1 MKRTTIFADDETLR
15 ALEQM
20 ARAEGVS
27 LAAIVRRAL
36 AAYIARRRP
45 PLSFVSIGDSKRGD
59 IAERAE
65 ELLRAGFAR

>member
-15 ALEQM
+15 VLEQM
-20 ARAEGVS
+20 SRAEDVS

-36 AAYIARRRP
+36 AAYSARQHR
-45 PLSFVSIGDSKRGD
+45 PLSFVGIGESKRGD

-65 ELLRAGFAR
+65 ELLREAVAR

>member
-15 ALEQM
+15 ALEQR

-36 AAYIARRRP
+36 AAYIARQRP
-45 PLSFVSIGDSKRGD
+45 PLSFVGIGESKRGD
-59 IAERAE
+59 IAEHAE
-65 ELLRAGFAR
+65 ELLRERFAR